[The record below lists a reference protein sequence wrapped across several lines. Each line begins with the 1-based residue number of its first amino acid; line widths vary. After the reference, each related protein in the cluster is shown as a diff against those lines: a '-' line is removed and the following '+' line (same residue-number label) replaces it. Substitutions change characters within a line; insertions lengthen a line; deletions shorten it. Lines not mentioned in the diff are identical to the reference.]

1 MQRAS
6 GGDRKIE
13 QQRVTPAALNIVF
26 AFAGCV
32 VFVVASPPRMNAA
45 ASSLVREVGQRVCSQ
60 SYLCSYTIC
69 KCAHAPANTYTFL
82 WGNAEIGFRRC
93 YSRQDFVET
102 FHAAS
107 RETIAL
113 LSYTMIWQR
122 LDLFGKVGFANYED
136 LTLDKG
142 SLDRELPRI
151 QHLFWWMYHFS
162 KRD

>member
-1 MQRAS
+1 MQVCTRACKYLYIFM
-6 GGDRKIE
+6 GD
-13 QQRVTPAALNIVF
+13 
-26 AFAGCV
+26 
-32 VFVVASPPRMNAA
+32 
-45 ASSLVREVGQRVCSQ
+45 
-60 SYLCSYTIC
+60 
-69 KCAHAPANTYTFL
+69 
-82 WGNAEIGFRRC
+82 AEIGFRRC

-151 QHLFWWMYHFS
+151 
-162 KRD
+162 